1 MWSTVES
8 VSSSNES
15 SSGGDI
21 SSNYDRSII
30 NASVVAR
37 RGYAEYFATL
47 SIMTPKNATIDDFV
61 AVRLC
66 HHETR

>member
-1 MWSTVES
+1 MKSQWVRVTKVLAA
-8 VSSSNES
+8 VRFQAT
-15 SSGGDI
+15 
-21 SSNYDRSII
+21 RSII

-61 AVRLC
+61 AALPP
-66 HHETR
+66 